1 MLELDQLKRST
12 LARFYTRGKQ
22 LYEQGHVR
30 SLEVQSFGQGGGAPA
45 VHVKA
50 ATPINCLQV

>member
-12 LARFYTRGKQ
+12 FARFYTRGKQ

-30 SLEVQSFGQGGGAPA
+30 SLGGSEAPDR
-45 VHVKA
+45 A
-50 ATPINCLQV
+50 AERPLSM